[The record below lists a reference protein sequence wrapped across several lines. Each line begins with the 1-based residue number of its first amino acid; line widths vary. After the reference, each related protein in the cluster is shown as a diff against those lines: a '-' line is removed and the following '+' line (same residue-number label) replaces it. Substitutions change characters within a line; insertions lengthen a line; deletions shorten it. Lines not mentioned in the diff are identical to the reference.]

1 MNAIYDGFISRHLN
15 RKISEPIAGLLVH
28 TPLTPNTVTL
38 GSFSLAIACFISLF
52 LGFNIVGGILAQ
64 VSSIADGIDGGL
76 ARRKNMTSAFG
87 SFFDALLDRYSD
99 SLFILGMTIW
109 SVSHEAFGVIW
120 LVGIAALIGTFV
132 ISYSRARIE
141 PQYRTIFDH
150 GLTSLASRDVR
161 IFIMMIGCITGQL
174 FFTLLFIALLT
185 NSIAI
190 YRLICTYRLYNVRK
204 EPVDIIQNED
214 TGIIDPIVE

>member
-1 MNAIYDGFISRHLN
+1 MNTVYDGFVSRHLN
-15 RKISEPIAGLLVH
+15 RKISEPIAGLLAR

-38 GSFSLAIACFISLF
+38 GSFSIAIACFVAF
-52 LGFNIVGGILAQ
+52 LIGLNIVGGILAQ

-99 SLFILGMTIW
+99 SLIILGVTIW
-109 SVSHEAFGVIW
+109 AATNEAFGGIW
-120 LVGIAALIGTFV
+120 LVGFAAMIGTLV
-132 ISYSRARIE
+132 VSYSRARIE
-141 PQYRTIFDH
+141 PQFRTIFDR

-161 IFIMMIGCITGQL
+161 IFIIMIGSISGQL

-185 NSIAI
+185 NAIAIFRLVYI
-190 YRLICTYRLYNVRK
+190 YRLYAVRK
-204 EPVDIIQNED
+204 NTVGTTKSEYTRVIQAPVE
-214 TGIIDPIVE
+214 